1 MASFAHS
8 TPEVSRAQLFLAPS
22 LPVRKIWASPPKGG
36 NPVKAVAVRLS
47 LLAVGILVGIL
58 IGAAAGSGA
67 DQGPTVKR
75 KTEAK
80 KPLRG
85 PRGPRGR
92 RGYRGPRGFTGPM
105 GPTGPAGKDGE
116 AGASGATKALYR
128 AAADSAS
135 LQTYFTGQ
143 GFVLEAACNPFQAHI
158 RSTASDG
165 HVVLSGVDNQATP
178 VPFFATD
185 ADFDS
190 GDVINL
196 YPAANKREVTGTL
209 VLTTPAA
216 AVATYVYAIDFDS
229 VVGACVVAGTIS
241 PAP

>member
-1 MASFAHS
+1 M
-8 TPEVSRAQLFLAPS
+8 RAA
-22 LPVRKIWASPPKGG
+22 
-36 NPVKAVAVRLS
+36 AVRLS

-75 KTEAK
+75 KPAAK

-85 PRGPRGR
+85 PRGPRGY

-105 GPTGPAGKDGE
+105 GPTGPAGKDGAE
-116 AGASGATKALYR
+116 GPSGATKALYR
-128 AAADSAS
+128 AAADSAA

-143 GFVLEAACNPFQAHI
+143 SFVLEAACNPFQARI
-158 RSTASDG
+158 RSTANDG
-165 HVVLSGVDNQATP
+165 HVVLSGIDNQATP
-178 VPFFATD
+178 LPFFATD
-185 ADFDS
+185 SDFDS
-190 GDVINL
+190 GEVVNL
-196 YPAANKREVTGTL
+196 YPATGKREVTGTV

-216 AVATYVYAIDFDS
+216 AVATYVYSIDFDS
-229 VVGACVVAGTIS
+229 VVGACVVGGTIS

>member
-1 MASFAHS
+1 MKVA
-8 TPEVSRAQLFLAPS
+8 
-22 LPVRKIWASPPKGG
+22 
-36 NPVKAVAVRLS
+36 AVRLS
-47 LLAVGILVGIL
+47 LLAVGILLGIL
-58 IGAAAGSGA
+58 IAAASGGGA
-67 DQGPTVKR
+67 EQHGPSAKR
-75 KTEAK
+75 KPAAK
-80 KPLRG
+80 KPIRG
-85 PRGPRGR
+85 PRGPRG
-92 RGYRGPRGFTGPM
+92 YRGRRGFTGPM
-105 GPTGPAGKDGE
+105 GPTGPTGPAGKDGA
-116 AGASGATKALYR
+116 AGPSGATKALYR

-135 LQTYFTGQ
+135 LQTYFAGQ

-158 RSTASDG
+158 RSTANDG

-190 GDVINL
+190 GDVVNL

-229 VVGACVVAGTIS
+229 VVGACIVAGTIS

>member
-1 MASFAHS
+1 M
-8 TPEVSRAQLFLAPS
+8 
-22 LPVRKIWASPPKGG
+22 
-36 NPVKAVAVRLS
+36 KAVAVRLS
-47 LLAVGILVGIL
+47 LLAVGILLGIL
-58 IGAAAGSGA
+58 IAAASGA
-67 DQGPTVKR
+67 GAEHHGPSAKR
-75 KTEAK
+75 KPAAK
-80 KPLRG
+80 KPIRG
-85 PRGPRGR
+85 PRGPRG
-92 RGYRGPRGFTGPM
+92 YRGRRGFTGPM
-105 GPTGPAGKDGE
+105 GPTGPTGPAGKDG
-116 AGASGATKALYR
+116 APGPSGATKALYR

-196 YPAANKREVTGTL
+196 YPAASKREVTGTL
-209 VLTTPAA
+209 VLTTPAG

>member
-1 MASFAHS
+1 M
-8 TPEVSRAQLFLAPS
+8 
-22 LPVRKIWASPPKGG
+22 
-36 NPVKAVAVRLS
+36 
-47 LLAVGILVGIL
+47 
-58 IGAAAGSGA
+58 
-67 DQGPTVKR
+67 GPT
-75 KTEAK
+75 
-80 KPLRG
+80 
-85 PRGPRGR
+85 
-92 RGYRGPRGFTGPM
+92 
-105 GPTGPAGKDGE
+105 GPTGPAGKDG
-116 AGASGATKALYR
+116 APGPSGATKALYR

-196 YPAANKREVTGTL
+196 YPAASKREVTGTL
-209 VLTTPAA
+209 VLTTPAG

>member
-36 NPVKAVAVRLS
+36 KPVKAVAVRLS

-85 PRGPRGR
+85 PRGPRG
-92 RGYRGPRGFTGPM
+92 FTGPM

-116 AGASGATKALYR
+116 AGASGATKAVYR
-128 AAADSAS
+128 AAADSAT

-143 GFVLEAACNPFQAHI
+143 GFVLEAACNPFQARL
-158 RSTASDG
+158 RSTANDG
-165 HVVLSGVDNQATP
+165 LVVLSGMDHQAPP
-178 VPFFATD
+178 VPFVASD
-185 ADFDS
+185 ADFDN
-190 GDVINL
+190 GEVVTL
-196 YPAANKREVTGTL
+196 YPAAAKREVTGTL
-209 VLTTPAA
+209 VLTTPSA
-216 AVATYVYAIDFDS
+216 AVSTYVYAIDFDT
-229 VVGACVVAGTIS
+229 VAGACVVGGTIS
-241 PAP
+241 PVP